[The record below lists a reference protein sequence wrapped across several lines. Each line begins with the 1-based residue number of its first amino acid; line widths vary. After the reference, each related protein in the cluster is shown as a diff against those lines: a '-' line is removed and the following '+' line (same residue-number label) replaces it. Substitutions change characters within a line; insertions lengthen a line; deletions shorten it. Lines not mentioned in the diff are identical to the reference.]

1 MTEPK
6 KSWHDNLPF
15 PRHWLSYVTLK
26 YAVLAA
32 AVLLLLHF
40 SGVL

>member
-15 PRHWLSYVTLK
+15 PRHWLSYVVLK
-26 YAVLAA
+26 YAVLIA
-32 AVLLLLHF
+32 AVLLVLHF
-40 SGVL
+40 LGVP